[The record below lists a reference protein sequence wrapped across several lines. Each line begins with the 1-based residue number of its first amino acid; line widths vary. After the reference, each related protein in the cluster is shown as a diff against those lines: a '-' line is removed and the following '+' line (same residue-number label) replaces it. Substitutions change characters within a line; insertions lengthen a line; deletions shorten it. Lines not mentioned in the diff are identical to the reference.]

1 MRIALLALVGC
12 VVAGCTPT
20 KAIRGSSMTFLTP
33 AGASIALV
41 RPAAELEAVVEQL
54 LGERGFTVTRR
65 APTKKGKVLFFSGT
79 RDRLNRRYR
88 EPSYAP
94 SMAPPP
100 PPGPAP
106 MPGGISRDVGSWF
119 AVRVTPGEQGVTT
132 LIFYGKPMVLNAEGC
147 ADSDSDL
154 RDAEYTCND
163 LRLRADWS
171 GFALTDGREETQVI
185 TGIIAVLGEQF
196 PLAPR

>member
-1 MRIALLALVGC
+1 
-12 VVAGCTPT
+12 
-20 KAIRGSSMTFLTP
+20 MTFLTP
-33 AGASIALV
+33 AGASISLV
-41 RPAAELEAVVEQL
+41 RAAPELEAAAEQL

-65 APTKKGKVLFFSGT
+65 APTKKGKVLFFAGT
-79 RDRLNRRYR
+79 RDRLNRRHR
-88 EPSYAP
+88 DPSYRDPSYRAP
-94 SMAPPP
+94 YRDPSLPASPPP
-100 PPGPAP
+100 PPPPMAP
-106 MPGGISRDVGSWF
+106 SMPGGISRDVGSWF
-119 AVRVTPGEQGVTT
+119 AVRVTPGEGGVTT
-132 LIFYGKPMVLNAEGC
+132 LVFYGKPTVLNAEGC

-185 TGIIAVLGEQF
+185 TGIIALLGEQY